1 MIIKKKRIN
10 SLSCLNHVEEGK
22 NLMMVLRDAA
32 RFKGILVKLG
42 FSEDLIEGERVLPSM
57 LNPTLKRNAEPF
69 YIKDKTK
76 PKEQYTQTL
85 WWTRHEWAGRG
96 ETREVTDFVTIPRER
111 YARIKFEPYSVEL
124 FLKYDEQG
132 QLMVMTDFIS
142 FQFNIDLHIDTYTSA
157 QALLTRYREST
168 GAPYQLLFLDIEMPD
183 GSGITLADVIKR
195 NFDHHVM
202 IVFVSNY
209 PKYMQDSFAVHPY
222 HFLQKPVQEVE
233 MKQLISDILEEYTKN
248 LSLISVVDGYDREYT
263 LNLKDVYYIKV
274 KNAKSKEL
282 CFHMR
287 EDTIPAKGT
296 ITTWSSML
304 DETMFMMCS
313 RTVLV
318 NLSHIHYLKDCSIIF
333 DNGATVSMSRRN
345 RKLITDRYLNQ
356 VVAMHS
362 DFYTH
367 QGV

>member
-1 MIIKKKRIN
+1 MC
-10 SLSCLNHVEEGK
+10 SS
-22 NLMMVLRDAA
+22 
-32 RFKGILVKLG
+32 
-42 FSEDLIEGERVLPSM
+42 DL
-57 LNPTLKRNAEPF
+57 
-69 YIKDKTK
+69 
-76 PKEQYTQTL
+76 
-85 WWTRHEWAGRG
+85 
-96 ETREVTDFVTIPRER
+96 
-111 YARIKFEPYSVEL
+111 
-124 FLKYDEQG
+124 
-132 QLMVMTDFIS
+132 
-142 FQFNIDLHIDTYTSA
+142 
-157 QALLTRYREST
+157 
-168 GAPYQLLFLDIEMPD
+168 
-183 GSGITLADVIKR
+183 
-195 NFDHHVM
+195 
-202 IVFVSNY
+202 
-209 PKYMQDSFAVHPY
+209 PY

>member
-1 MIIKKKRIN
+1 MT
-10 SLSCLNHVEEGK
+10 LNIAICDD
-22 NLMMVLRDAA
+22 DA
-32 RFKGILVKLG
+32 
-42 FSEDLIEGERVLPSM
+42 
-57 LNPTLKRNAEPF
+57 
-69 YIKDKTK
+69 
-76 PKEQYTQTL
+76 KE
-85 WWTRHEWAGRG
+85 
-96 ETREVTDFVTIPRER
+96 
-111 YARIKFEPYSVEL
+111 FEPL
-124 FLKYDEQG
+124 CHLLD
-132 QLMVMTDFIS
+132 ICS
-142 FQFNIDLHIDTYTSA
+142 FQFNIDLHIDTYTNA